1 MEAQRGLEDYMTI
14 NHVVHLRLAFIGIS
28 FTVVP
33 GFPSPLVV
41 SIKLA
46 ERGLHKV
53 GMGRVCSLPLLQEH
67 QISPRGVK
75 HSPG

>member
-33 GFPSPLVV
+33 GFPLLLWCPLNWLREDCTKWEWVGSAV
-41 SIKLA
+41 YLSCRNIKSA
-46 ERGLHKV
+46 
-53 GMGRVCSLPLLQEH
+53 QEA
-67 QISPRGVK
+67 
-75 HSPG
+75 